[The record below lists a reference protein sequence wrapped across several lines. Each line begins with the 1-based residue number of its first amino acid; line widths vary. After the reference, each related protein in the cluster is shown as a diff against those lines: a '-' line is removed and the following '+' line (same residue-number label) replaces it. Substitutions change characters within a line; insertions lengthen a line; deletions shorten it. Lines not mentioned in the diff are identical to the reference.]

1 MKTLNKEIW
10 NLMNSYSLRLKKNFE
25 IYSVLPFRE
34 EEKSYINNIEYCN
47 QGISIILKE
56 ELLNEKDI
64 DLFDITLEYKKH
76 EKNKIY
82 IHEIGILSSDGVVYL
97 EFSELIVLEKEFL
110 RFISLFLDE
119 AIRLY
124 EKNVY
129 LYLKSS
135 LIN

>member
-1 MKTLNKEIW
+1 METLNKAIW
-10 NLMNSYSLRLKKNFE
+10 NLMNSYSLILKKNFE

-34 EEKSYINNIEYCN
+34 EEKSYINNIEYYN

-64 DLFDITLEYKKH
+64 DLFDITLKYKKY
-76 EKNKIY
+76 EKNRIY
-82 IHEIGILSSDGVVYL
+82 IHEISICSSDGIVYL
-97 EFSELIVLEKEFL
+97 EFSELIILEKEL
-110 RFISLFLDE
+110 SRFISLFLDE

-129 LYLKSS
+129 LYLKSP

>member
-1 MKTLNKEIW
+1 MDVLNKEIW

-25 IYSVLPFRE
+25 IYSALPFRE

-64 DLFDITLEYKKH
+64 DLFDITLKYKNMK
-76 EKNKIY
+76 KNKIY
-82 IHEIGILSSDGVVYL
+82 IHEISICSSDGVVYL
-97 EFSELIVLEKEFL
+97 EFSELIVVEKEFT
-110 RFISLFLDE
+110 RFVSLFLDE

-124 EKNVY
+124 EKNIY
-129 LYLKSS
+129 LYLKSP